1 MKEPKVPN
9 LKSKKKEIGSTNDFE
24 ILDLLLSNDNF
35 NPEESNINFAFYIS
49 DIETMKHLITIKSL
63 DVNYVPFQ
71 NNLIYINDILKK
83 QTVQTPLLKAIN
95 GNDIDLFEL
104 IINHQSFEKDELQL
118 EIARRLAFNRNSEE
132 FNIDINSPIL
142 TFNRMDV
149 VSPLCAAVL
158 LNFNTDCISE
168 ILNHPK
174 FDSRKSDIAN
184 TLLIRNSRV
193 TIDLIYDFDC

>member
-71 NNLIYINDILKK
+71 NNLIYI
-83 QTVQTPLLKAIN
+83 
-95 GNDIDLFEL
+95 
-104 IINHQSFEKDELQL
+104 
-118 EIARRLAFNRNSEE
+118 
-132 FNIDINSPIL
+132 
-142 TFNRMDV
+142 
-149 VSPLCAAVL
+149 
-158 LNFNTDCISE
+158 
-168 ILNHPK
+168 
-174 FDSRKSDIAN
+174 
-184 TLLIRNSRV
+184 
-193 TIDLIYDFDC
+193 